1 MTLMATY
8 IHMLGRRPPPRAVQ
22 AIIQGPPVQMP
33 PTDTQ
38 HCMELSQAN
47 VLTECR
53 YHVLLEL
60 IFGQASPWS
69 LDPVSSALQA
79 PWSIAMPCTIV
90 VRWDAAPHRWDEH
103 TWPRS
108 NECQKGC
115 DNV

>member
-53 YHVLLEL
+53 YHVLCIVGVNIWASLTLKSGPSVIGVAGALEHCDAL
-60 IFGQASPWS
+60 HHCCSLRCRASQVGRAH
-69 LDPVSSALQA
+69 LATIQRVSERV
-79 PWSIAMPCTIV
+79 W
-90 VRWDAAPHRWDEH
+90 
-103 TWPRS
+103 
-108 NECQKGC
+108 
-115 DNV
+115 